1 MHRALT
7 LAASLILPSGGM
19 HVHAADAYRCSSAN
33 GVVFQDKPCRDDQT
47 QKRIAL
53 PDDPAPPVTP
63 ASAPIDVGAPTPADS
78 VQTVRTPPQIPMP
91 SFFLCTRHDGKVYLS
106 EDGVAGASAVPLGM
120 LGVPGRSL
128 ADAYGGPNGIG
139 ISAPGVRPIPHFPA
153 SQAPLAGS
161 YVWIEDTCHFAQ
173 PQEACAYLRNE
184 LDSVQSKL
192 RRAFSD
198 TQSQLEHDENSLR
211 ERLRGC

>member
-1 MHRALT
+1 MRRVLI
-7 LAASLILPSGGM
+7 LVASLILPSGGTRI
-19 HVHAADAYRCSSAN
+19 HAANVYRCSSTS

-63 ASAPIDVGAPTPADS
+63 ASAPIDVGAPTSAES
-78 VQTVRTPPQIPMP
+78 VQTVRTPPQIPAP
-91 SFFLCTRHDGKVYLS
+91 SFFLCMRYDGNLYLS
-106 EDGVAGASAVPLGM
+106 EDGVGGSSAVPLGM

-139 ISAPGVRPIPHFPA
+139 VSAPGLRTIPHLPA

-184 LDSVQSKL
+184 LDTVQSKL

-198 TQSQLEHDENSLR
+198 TQSQLERDENSLR